1 MSENQLSAPWRA
13 YLLKPKTRKELAALL
28 GIARRTLYN
37 RLQKLNIPCRR
48 LLDKPCLLR
57 IYNTYGWPEE
67 PALYHEKDTVSN
79 AAG

>member
-1 MSENQLSAPWRA
+1 MNEKQLSAPWRA

-28 GIARRTLYN
+28 GVSRRTLYC
-37 RLQKLNIPCRR
+37 RLQKLAIPCRR
-48 LLDKPCLLR
+48 LLDKPCLLQ

-67 PALYHEKDTVSN
+67 PAAFAEINNTTN